1 MSRHWITRTLSLSL
15 SGAFSLVSAEVYF
28 LSPLACLATNVSES
42 DEELRSLVSKLDP
55 GVEARHAEGDLNS
68 LLEELDF
75 IRAELESHL

>member
-1 MSRHWITRTLSLSL
+1 MSL

-42 DEELRSLVSKLDP
+42 DEELRSLVSKLHS

>member
-1 MSRHWITRTLSLSL
+1 MSRHWITRTLSLSS

-42 DEELRSLVSKLDP
+42 DEELRSLVSKLDS